1 MCEGEALGDYRDWKM
16 IDGKIKHT
24 LGNMLFK
31 E

>member
-24 LGNMLFK
+24 LGNFK